1 MTSTV
6 IIDDEA
12 HCVQRLRDMLA
23 ACCSESIAL
32 IGTFASA
39 DEGIRGI
46 TELQPQLVFLDV
58 QMPGK
63 SGFDMLKSLQQI
75 NFRIIFTTAYEKYAL
90 QAFKFSALDYLL
102 KPVDPDELFTAVNKA
117 STANPRADES
127 GKMEVLLH
135 NLLQVHDQS
144 KKISVPTSEG
154 FIFLR
159 MSDIIRCQASINYTT
174 IFLKGKR
181 KLMVA
186 KTLKEFEDMLG
197 QYNFFRVHNS
207 HLVNLICIESYQ
219 KGKGGSLVMSDG
231 AEIEVSVRRKDT
243 LLKRLKQM

>member
-23 ACCSESIAL
+23 ACCSEKIAL

-63 SGFDMLKSLQQI
+63 SGFDMLKSLHQI

-102 KPVDPDELFTAVNKA
+102 KPVDPVELFTAVNKA
-117 STANPRADES
+117 STANPRADET

-135 NLLQVHDQS
+135 NLLQIHDQS
-144 KKISVPTSEG
+144 KKISVPTTDG

-159 MSDIIRCQASINYTT
+159 VSDIIRCQANINYTT

-186 KTLKEFEDMLG
+186 KTLKEFEEMLG